1 MLHGLM
7 AQWKRLTEFVVRL
20 PHQAGELARLSAQLR
35 GANVGI
41 IAFFGPTEGR
51 AADGFHIVP
60 EDPERFRAFATE
72 HGLGTWEE
80 PVFHL
85 TDALR
90 DGDLVARLDSI
101 AGAGINIEFASG
113 MAEGGQ
119 FGLLIWVDDDDVE
132 RLAKHLGVA

>member
-1 MLHGLM
+1 M
-7 AQWKRLTEFVVRL
+7 AKWKRLTEFVVRL
-20 PHQAGELARLSAQLR
+20 PHRAGELARLSAQLR
-35 GANVGI
+35 AANVGI

-60 EDPERFRAFATE
+60 EDAERFRAFASE

-101 AGAGINIEFASG
+101 ASADINIEFASG